1 MDKGKLR
8 KSKILGR
15 TGIQLVTKCHGGR
28 SSHATSSG
36 HSAQTTPLQILCP
49 GNSIWEA
56 WSSHVFAVPRAMTSK
71 PWDQVEKG
79 LPRTRGVLTEQGK
92 ERTDQSSWN
101 KRSPLLQPLVCLTC
115 AHLHMQIHEHV
126 YTHTCTHAHT
136 PVQTAIYCWAL
147 QSGCQSLN
155 SGLTNAWHWQRHL
168 NFLWLLPHSQN
179 RDNILIKAQEEDSI
193 SNAHDLFTQCL
204 VPSEWPVS
212 VHCRGFLPSLKKI
225 SPSNVVLPP
234 HPSST
239 GNSPESIWLLHPTFI
254 SPTSIFSAY
263 WLISQHTHHK
273 HTLLHHGRREEEKER
288 TFQDYMIDR

>member
-8 KSKILGR
+8 ESKILGR
-15 TGIQLVTKCHGGR
+15 TGIQLVTKCLGGR

-92 ERTDQSSWN
+92 EMQEAEIKEAHCYNLLSV
-101 KRSPLLQPLVCLTC
+101 SPVNTYICRFMSMC
-115 AHLHMQIHEHV
+115 IHTH
-126 YTHTCTHAHT
+126 THTCTHART

-179 RDNILIKAQEEDSI
+179 RDNILIKAHEEDSI
-193 SNAHDLFTQCL
+193 SNAHDLFAQSL

-212 VHCRGFLPSLKKI
+212 VHCRGFLPSLKK
-225 SPSNVVLPP
+225 NLP
-234 HPSST
+234 
-239 GNSPESIWLLHPTFI
+239 I
-254 SPTSIFSAY
+254 
-263 WLISQHTHHK
+263 
-273 HTLLHHGRREEEKER
+273 
-288 TFQDYMIDR
+288 